1 MEACAS
7 PSTRARSRSVRP
19 ASAAIS
25 KGCFPPGSTRS
36 LRIRSSCFRR
46 GRSTCRRAS
55 PGAWRWRP
63 LPRCPGRSGCRP
75 PPARA
80 ARRAGA
86 DAFFGSLGILPLL
99 SSLPGVATVHDLTPL
114 LFPEWHSRKNRL
126 GFNPFI
132 GATVRRA
139 RRIVAVSDATRRDLV
154 AAFPDAA
161 PKTVVVHNGV
171 EPETP
176 AALGPAP
183 HGGRPYVLYVGTLEP
198 RKNVSR
204 LVAAME
210 SIWDRRPDFP
220 DLVLAGGDG
229 WGMEGFTERVARS
242 RHAARVARVGL
253 SRPRRAGALARG
265 RARLRVSEPLRG
277 LRPPAPRGDGAGHA
291 RRGLVGVVAAGSDG
305 RRRPPARPGERP
317 RHRRGAGKGARR
329 RRISGGTR
337 RRRARGARGTFTWAA
352 AAAKTRALFEEALA

>member
-1 MEACAS
+1 MRLAVDARPLQERPTGVGRYLEGLLSAWLDREPADSFILLSPRSVHVPARLAGRVETAAS
-7 PSTRARSRSVRP
+7 P
-19 ASAAIS
+19 
-25 KGCFPPGSTRS
+25 
-36 LRIRSSCFRR
+36 
-46 GRSTCRRAS
+46 
-55 PGAWRWRP
+55 P
-63 LPRCPGRSGCRP
+63 LPGTVWLQTAATRT
-75 PPARA
+75 

-114 LFPEWHSRKNRL
+114 LHPEWHSRKNRL

-154 AAFPDAA
+154 SAFPEAA

-176 AALGPAP
+176 AASASVP
-183 HGGRPYVLYVGTLEP
+183 HGGKPYVLHVGTLEP

-220 DLVLAGGDG
+220 DLVLAGGSG
-229 WGMEGFTERVARS
+229 WGMDGFTERVVRS
-242 RHAARVARVGL
+242 RHAARVERVGYLGQGERARWLAGARVFAYPSLYEGFGL
-253 SRPRRAGALARG
+253 PPLEAMAQGTPVVGSSASSLPEVMGDAGLLPDPASVPDIAAALEKAHDDTEFRRRAAEEGPRRA
-265 RARLRVSEPLRG
+265 
-277 LRPPAPRGDGAGHA
+277 H
-291 RRGLVGVVAAGSDG
+291 
-305 RRRPPARPGERP
+305 
-317 RHRRGAGKGARR
+317 
-329 RRISGGTR
+329 
-337 RRRARGARGTFTWAA
+337 TFTWAA
-352 AAAKTRALFEEALA
+352 AAAKTRRVFEEALS